1 MSKRFEDRVVMI
13 TGGTTGIGQAV
24 AIAFAK
30 EGAKV
35 VVSGRRAET
44 GNKVVEEI
52 KNIGG
57 EAVFCRADVSKTEDI
72 KNLVNF
78 TLDKY
83 GKLDHAF
90 NNAGVLP
97 ITKKFTEM
105 TEEDYDFVMDVDLK
119 GVFLSMKYELEYME
133 KVGKGTIVNTTSV
146 AGVIA
151 DPGMAPYVA
160 AKHGVVGLT
169 KAAGIE
175 YIEKGIRINALAPG
189 LVETPM
195 TKVWLDDPDFRAVVH
210 GQTPIHRH
218 ARPEEMAGMVL
229 FLSSDEATFCAGQVY
244 IVDGG
249 QTAH

>member
-13 TGGTTGIGQAV
+13 TGGTTGIGKAV
-24 AIAFAK
+24 AVAFAK

-35 VVSGRRAET
+35 VVSGRNEEN
-44 GNKVVEEI
+44 GNKVVEKI
-52 KNIGG
+52 KGLGG
-57 EAVFCRADVSKTEDI
+57 AAVFCRADVSKVEDV

-78 TLDKY
+78 TIEKY

-97 ITKKFTEM
+97 ITKKFTDM
-105 TEEDYDFVMDVDLK
+105 TEEDFDFVVDVDLK
-119 GVFLSMKYELEYME
+119 GVFFSMKYELEYME

-175 YIEKGIRINALAPG
+175 YISQGIRVNAIAPG

-195 TKVWLDDPDFRAVVH
+195 TKGWLDDPEFKA
-210 GQTPIHRH
+210 GIEAQTPIHRP
-218 ARPEEMAGMVL
+218 AKPEEMVGMVL
-229 FLSSDEATFCAGQVY
+229 FLSSEESTFCAGQVY
-244 IVDGG
+244 LVDAG

>member
-13 TGGTTGIGQAV
+13 TGGSTGIGKAV
-24 AIAFAK
+24 AIAFTK

-35 VVSGRRAET
+35 VISGRREGV
-44 GNKVVEEI
+44 GNEVVEEI
-52 KNIGG
+52 KSFGG
-57 EAVFCRADVSKTEDI
+57 EAVFFRADVSKADDVR
-72 KNLVNF
+72 NLVNF
-78 TLDKY
+78 TIEKY
-83 GKLDHAF
+83 GALDHAF

-97 ITKKFTEM
+97 ITKKFTDM
-105 TEEDYDFVMDVDLK
+105 TEEDYDFVVDVDLK

-175 YIEKGIRINALAPG
+175 YISKGIRINALAPG

-195 TKVWLDDPDFRAVVH
+195 TQGWLDDPEFKAMVEA
-210 GQTPIHRH
+210 QTPIHRP
-218 ARPEEMAGMVL
+218 AKSEEMVGMVL

-244 IVDGG
+244 LVDGG

>member
-1 MSKRFEDRVVMI
+1 MSKRFENQVVMI
-13 TGGTTGIGQAV
+13 TGGTTGIGKAV
-24 AIAFAK
+24 AFAFAK

-35 VVSGRRAET
+35 VVAGRKEENGKKAI
-44 GNKVVEEI
+44 EEI
-52 KNIGG
+52 KSFGG
-57 EAVFCRADVSKTEDI
+57 EAVFCRADTSKAEDI

-78 TLDKY
+78 TLKKY

-97 ITKKFTEM
+97 ITKKFAEM
-105 TEEDYDFVMDVDLK
+105 TEEDYDFVVDVDLK

-133 KVGKGTIVNTTSV
+133 KVGKGTIVNTSSV

-175 YIEKGIRINALAPG
+175 YISQGIRVNAIAPG

-195 TKVWLDDPDFRAVVH
+195 TKDWLNDPEFKAGVEA
-210 GQTPIHRH
+210 QTPIHRP
-218 ARPEEMAGMVL
+218 AKPEEIAGMVL
-229 FLSSDEATFCAGQVY
+229 YLSSDEATFIAGQVFV
-244 IVDGG
+244 VDGG

>member
-13 TGGTTGIGQAV
+13 TGGTTGIGEV
-24 AIAFAK
+24 TAIAFAK

-35 VVSGRRAET
+35 VVSGRREEP
-44 GNKVVEEI
+44 GNKVVEKI
-52 KNIGG
+52 KSFGG
-57 EAVFCRADVSKTEDI
+57 EAAFCRADVSKAEDV

-78 TLDKY
+78 TVEKY

-97 ITKKFTEM
+97 ITKKFSDM
-105 TEEDYDFVMDVDLK
+105 TEEDYDFVVDVDLK
-119 GVFLSMKYELEYME
+119 GVFLSMKYELKYME

-146 AGVIA
+146 AGIIA

-175 YIEKGIRINALAPG
+175 YISKGIRVNAIAPG

-195 TKVWLDDPDFRAVVH
+195 TKGWLDDPEFIAGVESL
-210 GQTPIHRH
+210 TPIHRP
-218 ARPEEMAGMVL
+218 AKPEEIVGMVL
-229 FLSSDEATFCAGQVY
+229 FLSSNEATFCAGQVY
-244 IVDGG
+244 LVDGG

>member
-1 MSKRFEDRVVMI
+1 MSKRFDDRVVMI
-13 TGGTTGIGQAV
+13 TGGTTGIGEET

-35 VVSGRRAET
+35 VVSGRREEP
-44 GNKVVEEI
+44 GSKVVEKI
-52 KNIGG
+52 KSIGG
-57 EAVFCRADVSKTEDI
+57 EAVFCRADVSKDDDV

-78 TLDKY
+78 TVKKY

-97 ITKKFTEM
+97 ITKKFSDM
-105 TEEDYDFVMDVDLK
+105 TEEDYDFVIDVDLK

-146 AGVIA
+146 AGIIA

-175 YIEKGIRINALAPG
+175 YISQGIRVNAIAPG

-195 TKVWLDDPDFRAVVH
+195 TKGWLDDPEFKAMVEE
-210 GQTPIHRH
+210 QTPIHRP
-218 ARPEEMAGMVL
+218 AKPEEMVGMVL

-244 IVDGG
+244 LVDGG

>member
-1 MSKRFEDRVVMI
+1 MSNRFEDRVVMI
-13 TGGTTGIGQAV
+13 TGGTTGIGKA
-24 AIAFAK
+24 AAMAFAK

-35 VVSGRRAET
+35 VISGRNEKRGQKA
-44 GNKVVEEI
+44 VEEI
-52 KNIGG
+52 KNVGG
-57 EAVFCRADVSKTEDI
+57 EVEFFRADTSKSEEV
-72 KNLVNF
+72 KKLVNF
-78 TLDKY
+78 TIEKY

-97 ITKKFTEM
+97 QTKKFTDM
-105 TEEDYDFVMDVDLK
+105 SEEDYNYVMDVDLK

-169 KAAGIE
+169 KSAGIE
-175 YIEKGIRINALAPG
+175 YISQGIRINAIAPG

-195 TKVWLDDPDFRAVVH
+195 TEGWLENPEMKAIVEA
-210 GQTPIHRH
+210 QTPIHR
-218 ARPEEMAGMVL
+218 AAKPEEMTGMVL
-229 FLSSDEATFCAGQVY
+229 YLSSDEASFTAGQVF